1 MTVEQTTL
9 YLDVIEGIDKGR
21 IIALERRRTAVG
33 KRFTPDEIK
42 SKWILFSEPTLCRTH
57 AVIDWDSNNNC
68 HVLLNKAPE
77 GTTDINGEPCQ
88 ESAITAGDLIRFG
101 GLRLKVRD
109 SLPSGRSCEHIPVEV
124 EEQNNAAET
133 SVESHVPEFLA
144 REIAERTRISD
155 AFIAAPLQD
164 EAKCEKPVVK
174 EHHHHHEKTTVP
186 VKKGFLRLRR
196 TSRVASLSPGI
207 MMECGNKG
215 EEKGNESADY
225 YFLYH
230 KSPREYMRIPVFS
243 RELREGIRMWL
254 AFGKEGHED
263 LRLVS
268 REPESFICALKF
280 SRDKFLLSP
289 MKAKDLKINDKAL
302 PSGGPVT
309 LKTGDI
315 ISKDRTRLIF
325 IEHQVLEELSQ
336 WEFLVIQG
344 CETDLGRRF
353 DIVREVISIGRAR
366 SSDIRLHDRAMVLL
380 QDTIHYGHGRFFL
393 VHRSRMSTTF
403 LNGSS
408 IQAGERKFLSQ
419 GDIIRLSTD
428 TSLLFTR
435 KNTRGELY
443 DYLL

>member
-9 YLDVIEGIDKGR
+9 YLDVIEGSDKGR
-21 IIALERRRTAVG
+21 IIALEKRRTPVG
-33 KRFTPDEIK
+33 RRFMPDETK

-57 AVIDWDSNNNC
+57 AVIDWDSNNSR

-77 GTTDINGEPCQ
+77 GTTDINGEPCG
-88 ESAITAGDLIRFG
+88 ESVISAGDLIRFG
-101 GLRLKVRD
+101 GLLLKVRD
-109 SLPSGRSCEHIPVEV
+109 TVPSGRSCEYIPIEV
-124 EEQNNAAET
+124 EDRNNDAET
-133 SVESHVPEFLA
+133 SVESPVPEFIA
-144 REIAERTRISD
+144 QEIAERTRLSE
-155 AFIAAPLQD
+155 AFIAAPLQH
-164 EAKCEKPVVK
+164 EALQDLPVVK
-174 EHHHHHEKTTVP
+174 EHHRHHEKSTAP
-186 VKKGFLRLRR
+186 VKKGLLRSRR
-196 TSRVASLSPGI
+196 ALNSTFFSPGLVL
-207 MMECGNKG
+207 EYGDKE
-215 EEKGNESADY
+215 EEKGNESANY
-225 YFLYH
+225 YFLYL
-230 KSPREYMRIPVFS
+230 KSSREYMRIPIYS

-254 AFGKEGHED
+254 ACSEEGNED
-263 LRLVS
+263 PRLVS
-268 REPESFICALKF
+268 SEPESFICALKF

-315 ISKDRTRLIF
+315 ISKDLTRLIF

-344 CETDLGRRF
+344 EERDLGRRF

-366 SSDIRLHDRAMVLL
+366 SSDIKLHDGAMVLL

-393 VHRSRMSTTF
+393 IHRSRMSTTF

-408 IQAGERKFLSQ
+408 IQVGEKKFLSQ
-419 GDIIRLSTD
+419 GDIIRMSPH